1 MKLRRD
7 ARSIPRGRPGRRV
20 RTPLQLQQNATD
32 CGAACLGIV
41 LAHHGRWIAL
51 QQLREDCAV
60 GRDGATAGDI
70 HRAAAR
76 HGLEITA
83 WRREV
88 DYLRKLT
95 FPVILYWELNH
106 FVVLE
111 GVGRKRFHL
120 NDPATG
126 HRSVGV
132 EEFDRSF
139 TGVVLTPEPGPE
151 FTRTEPPPSSILPR
165 LAPWLRGEGR
175 AIGYI
180 AACGVML
187 ALLLLAIPLLLGVF
201 VDHVFGRGEPWGGL
215 LAGTM
220 AVSAILVYVL
230 TLFKLRCLRRLSL
243 KLALGGSMDC
253 VSRLLRLTMGFF
265 NLRFAGDLVIR
276 VQSIE
281 RISSGISNHFL
292 DLLIELAASLLFFA
306 VMLIHNPT
314 LAAIVLGLAV
324 ANVVL
329 MRTVT
334 RFRVAENHRLRREE
348 GLLQGIGFSGLQ
360 RMEVLRSTGGED
372 RFFARW
378 GGYQARELLARQRFA
393 ELGHVNAALPNLFL
407 MFGNAAVL
415 LLGANQVMGG
425 GMTLGALIGFYVIAG
440 LFLAPV
446 GRFVAFADEIQTL
459 EADLDRLDDVVKAP
473 SGADPWSDVDPA
485 NHRFRTVAGK
495 LRLSGRVELRG
506 VTYGHQPGKPP
517 LIEDLSLTIEPGQR
531 VAFVGSS
538 GSGKSTLLQLVT
550 GILDPWSGEILFDDL
565 PLGEIAREVLS
576 ASLSMVEQQ
585 SSLFSATVRENVT
598 LWNPTVPEDALV
610 RAAKDACIHDEIIS
624 RPLGY
629 DSMVGEG
636 GLNFSG
642 GQRQRLEIA
651 RALTGNPSVLIM
663 DEATSALDTTTEER
677 VDRALR
683 RRGMTCLIAA
693 HRLSTIRDCDQI
705 VVLDG
710 RRAVQRGTHE
720 ELMADEGGLYASLVR
735 SA

>member
-1 MKLRRD
+1 MKLLRNERLT
-7 ARSIPRGRPGRRV
+7 RPGRRV
-20 RTPLQLQQNATD
+20 RTPLQLQQNAID

-41 LAHHGRWIAL
+41 LAHHGRWIPL

-60 GRDGATAGDI
+60 GRDGATAEDI
-70 HRAAAR
+70 HRAGAL
-76 HGLEITA
+76 HGLEITG

-95 FPVILYWELNH
+95 FPVILHWELNH

-111 GVGRKRFHL
+111 GIGRKRFHL

-126 HRSVGV
+126 HRSVGL

-139 TGVVLTPEPGPE
+139 TGVVLTAEPGPQ
-151 FTRTEPPPSSILPR
+151 FIRTDPAPGIFRR

-187 ALLLLAIPLLLGVF
+187 ALLLLAMPMLLGVF

-215 LAGTM
+215 LAVAL

-243 KLALGGSMDC
+243 KLAVDSSMDC
-253 VSRLLRLTMGFF
+253 VSHLLRLTMDFF
-265 NLRFAGDLVIR
+265 NLRFAGDTVIR
-276 VQSIE
+276 IQSIE
-281 RISSGISNHFL
+281 RISSGVANHFL
-292 DLLIELAASLLFFA
+292 DLMIELVAGLVFLA
-306 VMLIHNPT
+306 VMLIYDPV
-314 LAAIVLGLAV
+314 LATIVLALAV

-334 RFRVAENHRLRREE
+334 RLRVAENHRLRREE
-348 GLLQGIGFSGLQ
+348 GLLQGLSFSGLQ
-360 RMEVLRSTGGED
+360 RAEMLRSTGGED
-372 RFFARW
+372 RFFTRW
-378 GGYQARELLARQRFA
+378 GGYQARELSARQRFA
-393 ELGHVNAALPNLFL
+393 ELGHVNGALPNLFL
-407 MFGNAAVL
+407 MLGNAAVL
-415 LLGANQVMGG
+415 LLGASQVMGG
-425 GMTLGALIGFYVIAG
+425 GMTLGALMGFYVIAG

-446 GRFVAFADEIQTL
+446 GRFVAFADGIQNLST
-459 EADLDRLDDVVKAP
+459 DLDRLDDLAKAP
-473 SGADPWSDVDPA
+473 AVADPASDVDPA
-485 NHRFRTVAGK
+485 HRRLGTVGGK

-506 VTYGHQPGKPP
+506 VTYGYGPGKP

-531 VAFVGSS
+531 IAFVGSS
-538 GSGKSTLLQLVT
+538 GSGKSTLLQLVA
-550 GILDPWSGEILFDDL
+550 GILEPWSGEILFDDV
-565 PLGEIAREVLS
+565 PFGKISREVLS
-576 ASLSMVEQQ
+576 AFLSMVEQQ

-624 RPLGY
+624 RRLGY
-629 DSMVGEG
+629 DSMVSEG

-651 RALTGNPSVLIM
+651 RALAGNPSVLLL
-663 DEATSALDTTTEER
+663 DEATSSLDSTTEER
-677 VDRALR
+677 IDQALR
-683 RRGMTCLIAA
+683 RRGMSCLIAA
-693 HRLSTIRDCDQI
+693 HRLSTIRDCDRI
-705 VVLDG
+705 VVLE
-710 RRAVQRGTHE
+710 RQRVAQSGTHE
-720 ELMADEGGLYASLVR
+720 ELMADESGFYASLVR
-735 SA
+735 SM

>member
-1 MKLRRD
+1 MKLRHNGC
-7 ARSIPRGRPGRRV
+7 STRPGQRV

-41 LAHHGRWIAL
+41 LAHHGRWIPL
-51 QQLREDCAV
+51 QQLREDCVV
-60 GRDGATAGDI
+60 GRDGATAADVY
-70 HRAAAR
+70 RAAVR
-76 HGLEITA
+76 HGLRVTA
-83 WRREV
+83 WRQEV
-88 DYLRKLT
+88 EHLRKLT
-95 FPVILYWELNH
+95 FPVILHWELDH

-111 GVGRKRFHL
+111 GIGRKRFHL

-126 HRSVGV
+126 HRSVGS

-139 TGVVLTPEPGPE
+139 TGIVLSPEPGPE
-151 FTRTEPPPSSILPR
+151 FTRTEPPPGIFRR
-165 LAPWLRGEGR
+165 LMPWLRGEGR
-175 AIGYI
+175 AIGHI

-187 ALLLLAIPLLLGVF
+187 ASLLLTMPLLLGVF
-201 VDHVFGRGEPWGGL
+201 VDRVFGHGEPWGGL
-215 LAGTM
+215 LAGAL

-230 TLFKLRCLRRLSL
+230 SVFKLRCLRRLSL
-243 KLALGGSMDC
+243 KLAVSSSMDC
-253 VSRLLRLTMGFF
+253 VSRLLRLTAGFF

-281 RISSGISNHFL
+281 RISSGISNRFL
-292 DLLIELAASLLFFA
+292 DILIELVSGLVFFA
-306 VMLIHNPT
+306 VMLIYDPT
-314 LAAIVLGLAV
+314 LAVIVLMLAV

-348 GLLQGIGFSGLQ
+348 GLLQGISFSGLQ
-360 RMEVLRSTGGED
+360 RMEVLRSTGSED

-407 MFGNAAVL
+407 MLGNAAVL
-415 LLGANQVMGG
+415 LLGVSQVMGG
-425 GMTLGALIGFYVIAG
+425 GMTLGALMGFYVIAG
-440 LFLAPV
+440 MFLAPV

-473 SGADPWSDVDPA
+473 TVADPSFDVDPA
-485 NHRFRTVAGK
+485 SGRLSTVAGK

-506 VTYGHQPGKPP
+506 VTYGHEPGKPP
-517 LIEDLSLTIEPGQR
+517 LIENLSLTIEPGQR
-531 VAFVGSS
+531 VAFVGPS

-550 GILDPWSGEILFDDL
+550 GILGPWSGEVLFDDI
-565 PLGEIAREVLS
+565 PSGEIPREVLS

-585 SSLFSATVRENVT
+585 ASLFSATVRENLT
-598 LWNPTVPEDALV
+598 LWNPTVPEEALV
-610 RAAKDACIHDEIIS
+610 GAAKDACIHDEIIS

-629 DSMVGEG
+629 DSIVDDG

-651 RALTGNPSVLIM
+651 RALASSPSVLIL

-677 VDRALR
+677 IDRALR
-683 RRGMTCLIAA
+683 RRGMSCLIAA
-693 HRLSTIRDCDQI
+693 HRLSTIRDCDRI

-710 RRAVQRGTHE
+710 RRVAQSGTHE
-720 ELMADEGGLYASLVR
+720 DLMADEGGLYASFIR
-735 SA
+735 SV

>member
-1 MKLRRD
+1 M
-7 ARSIPRGRPGRRV
+7 

-41 LAHHGRWIAL
+41 LAHHGRWIPL
-51 QQLREDCAV
+51 QRLREDCAV
-60 GRDGATAGDI
+60 GRDGATAADI
-70 HRAAAR
+70 HRAAAL
-76 HGLEITA
+76 HGLELTA
-83 WRREV
+83 WRRDV

-95 FPVILYWELNH
+95 FPVILHWELNH

-111 GVGRKRFHL
+111 GIGRKRFHL
-120 NDPATG
+120 NDPAIG
-126 HRSVGV
+126 RRSVGV
-132 EEFDRSF
+132 EEFDRCF
-139 TGVVLTPEPGPE
+139 TGIVLTLEPGPE
-151 FTRTEPPPSSILPR
+151 FTRTEPRAGIFRR

-175 AIGYI
+175 AIGYV

-187 ALLLLAIPLLLGVF
+187 ALLLLAMPLLLGAF

-215 LAGTM
+215 LAGAL
-220 AVSAILVYVL
+220 AVSAVLVFVL
-230 TLFKLRCLRRLSL
+230 TLLKLRCLRKLSL
-243 KLALGGSMDC
+243 KLAVAGSMDC
-253 VSRLLRLTMGFF
+253 VSHLLRLTMAFF
-265 NLRFAGDLVIR
+265 NLRFAGDMVLR

-281 RISSGISNHFL
+281 RISSGISNRL
-292 DLLIELAASLLFFA
+292 VDLLVELAASLVFFA
-306 VMLIHNPT
+306 VMLLHAPA
-314 LAAIVLGLAV
+314 LAALVLVLAV

-360 RMEVLRSTGGED
+360 RMEVLRSTGSED

-407 MFGNAAVL
+407 MLGNAAVL
-415 LLGANQVMGG
+415 LLGASQVMGG
-425 GMTLGALIGFYVIAG
+425 GMTLGALVGFYVIAG

-459 EADLDRLDDVVKAP
+459 EADLDRLDDVVSAP
-473 SGADPWSDVDPA
+473 AVADPSPTAGLA
-485 NHRFRTVAGK
+485 NRRLGTVGGK
-495 LRLSGRVELRG
+495 LRLSGRVEVRG
-506 VTYGHQPGKPP
+506 VTYGYEPGKSP
-517 LIEDLSLTIEPGQR
+517 LIEDLSLTVEPGQR

-538 GSGKSTLLQLVT
+538 GAGKSTLLQLVA
-550 GILDPWSGEILFDDL
+550 GILDPWSGEILFDDV
-565 PLGEIAREVLS
+565 PVGEIEREVLS

-610 RAAKDACIHDEIIS
+610 GAAKDACIHDEIIS

-651 RALTGNPSVLIM
+651 RALTGNPSVLIL

-677 VDRALR
+677 IDRAVR
-683 RRGMTCLIAA
+683 RRGMSCLIAA
-693 HRLSTIRDCDQI
+693 HRLSTIRDCDRI
-705 VVLDG
+705 VVLGG
-710 RRAVQRGTHE
+710 RRVAQNGTHE
-720 ELMADEGGLYASLVR
+720 ELMADEGGLYASLIR

>member
-1 MKLRRD
+1 MH
-7 ARSIPRGRPGRRV
+7 PGRPGRRV
-20 RTPLQLQQNATD
+20 HTPLQLQQNATD

-60 GRDGATAGDI
+60 GRDGATAADI

-83 WRREV
+83 WRRET

-111 GVGRKRFHL
+111 GIGRKRFHL
-120 NDPATG
+120 NDPSTG
-126 HRSVGV
+126 HRTVGV

-151 FTRTEPPPSSILPR
+151 FTRTEPPPGILPR

-175 AIGYI
+175 AIGQI

-187 ALLLLAIPLLLGVF
+187 ALLLLAMPLLLGVF
-201 VDHVFGRGEPWGGL
+201 VDHVFGRGEPWGGV
-215 LAGTM
+215 LAGVM

-243 KLALGGSMDC
+243 KLAVGGSMDC
-253 VSRLLRLTMGFF
+253 VSHLLRLTMGFF

-276 VQSIE
+276 VQSID
-281 RISSGISNHFL
+281 RISSGLSNHFL
-292 DLLIELAASLLFFA
+292 DLLIEVAASLVFFA
-306 VMLIHNPT
+306 VMLMYDPA

-324 ANVVL
+324 ANVVS
-329 MRTVT
+329 MRAVT
-334 RFRVAENHRLRREE
+334 RFRVAENHRVRREE

-415 LLGANQVMGG
+415 LLGASQVMGG

-473 SGADPWSDVDPA
+473 AVADPSTDVDPA
-485 NHRFRTVAGK
+485 NHRLRTAGGK

-506 VTYGHQPGKPP
+506 VTYGHEPGKPP

-538 GSGKSTLLQLVT
+538 GSGKSTLLQLVA
-550 GILDPWSGEILFDDL
+550 GILEPWSGEILLDDL

-610 RAAKDACIHDEIIS
+610 GAAKDACIHDEIIS

-651 RALTGNPSVLIM
+651 RALTGNPSVLIL

-683 RRGMTCLIAA
+683 RRGMSCLIAA
-693 HRLSTIRDCDQI
+693 HRLSTIRDCDRI

-710 RRAVQRGTHE
+710 RSAAQSGTHE
-720 ELMADEGGLYASLVR
+720 ELMADAGGLYASLIH